1 MNISNVSDNKS
12 ANDDF
17 NNEIEES
24 HPISNIKIFNEALP
38 NFQPSD
44 TVYIKR
50 H

>member
-24 HPISNIKIFNEALP
+24 HLISNINIFNEILP

-50 H
+50 L